1 MAIKSYAS
9 KLLNHG
15 LTKLVNLTNGVNKGL
30 TTSMKWAIF
39 ASSMLSI
46 PLLMAMQNWDDHD
59 RSQRTTCSDFG
70 HNYLESCQQD
80 SIYSPAKNGQGG
92 TILFCD
98 GDNDTFPLWYCQE
111 VEGVRTDIRVCNLNY
126 LPTDWYI
133 DQQRRPNE
141 RAQALPIPWQQAD
154 YRGDRRNYIAIRPEL
169 KAQLED
175 FYRQHPEEARQQF
188 GDEPFELKNVLHH
201 WVCAEEKDLQVIP
214 TDTVYLKVDKQAVRE
229 AE

>member
-1 MAIKSYAS
+1 MTGMAIVVYINQNPLQVRERDYSYAGSFYAFAIWCGFGVMAIKSYAS

-15 LTKLVNLTNGVNKGL
+15 LTKLVNLTNWVNKGL

-39 ASSMLSI
+39 ASSMLYI
-46 PLLMAMQNWDDHD
+46 PLLMAMQNWDDHN

-80 SIYSPAKNGQGG
+80 SASSPAKNGQGG

-154 YRGDRRNYIAIRPEL
+154 
-169 KAQLED
+169 
-175 FYRQHPEEARQQF
+175 
-188 GDEPFELKNVLHH
+188 
-201 WVCAEEKDLQVIP
+201 
-214 TDTVYLKVDKQAVRE
+214 
-229 AE
+229 